1 VQDGC
6 EFEVIFGECY
16 LGARPLGS
24 LDWTLDH
31 YMVYLAV
38 VLSLLPLVFEGQVR
52 ASGDGV
58 YGSEG

>member
-16 LGARPLGS
+16 LGVRPLGS
-24 LDWTLDH
+24 LYWTLDH
-31 YMVYLAV
+31 YMVNLAV
-38 VLSLLPLVFEGQVR
+38 VLLLLPLVFEGQVR